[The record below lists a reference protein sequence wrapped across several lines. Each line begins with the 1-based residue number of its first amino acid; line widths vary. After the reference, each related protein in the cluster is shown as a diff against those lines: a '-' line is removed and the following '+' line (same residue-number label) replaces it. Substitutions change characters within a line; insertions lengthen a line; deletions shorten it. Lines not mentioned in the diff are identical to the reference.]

1 MRCSARV
8 VLSAFQYVRME
19 FSEKLMRSIIE
30 ASSFQLSRTWRRA
43 RFADYV
49 RWNAQTL
56 PFVSS
61 SNKLGTDLIS
71 RDSLRFVGLEIIQ

>member
-1 MRCSARV
+1 
-8 VLSAFQYVRME
+8 
-19 FSEKLMRSIIE
+19 
-30 ASSFQLSRTWRRA
+30 
-43 RFADYV
+43 V